1 MRIAALPVDKFPK
14 KGSSALSVFADTVI
28 SEPGIRAVLENSAP
42 SFYAAVTKNL
52 AEDSKTE
59 RTKVLKVARSALKY
73 LSRLTTRATPF
84 STFATVGVLENVV
97 SNPDGLELEVGQRRI
112 LERIAEGLMTLKR
125 PSHLTHP
132 LIFLVNG
139 FTFHHHQRAKRRFLF
154 VTAKP
159 YKL

>member
-1 MRIAALPVDKFPK
+1 M
-14 KGSSALSVFADTVI
+14 FADTVI

-112 LERIAEGLMTLKR
+112 SSG
-125 PSHLTHP
+125 
-132 LIFLVNG
+132 
-139 FTFHHHQRAKRRFLF
+139 
-154 VTAKP
+154 
-159 YKL
+159 

>member
-73 LSRLTTRATPF
+73 LSRL
-84 STFATVGVLENVV
+84 
-97 SNPDGLELEVGQRRI
+97 Q
-112 LERIAEGLMTLKR
+112 LERLLFR
-125 PSHLTHP
+125 LLQP
-132 LIFLVNG
+132 LECLRMLYQIPMVLS
-139 FTFHHHQRAKRRFLF
+139 
-154 VTAKP
+154 
-159 YKL
+159 